1 MKLFLGISFTITVIL
16 VSIYFLFPQVPFKLY
31 VAIERRSSGL
41 TEKKTEIKDHTI
53 YYLEGGAKNPETI
66 ICVHGL
72 GADKDNFTWF
82 AKFLTGKY
90 HVIIP
95 DLPGNGESTRNA
107 NMRYDI
113 MSQVQ
118 RLDLIVNRLG
128 LKRFHL
134 VGSSMG
140 GGIAGVY
147 SALYPEK
154 ILSLALFNAAEVRA
168 PVESERE
175 KIIRTTGKN
184 PLLTYS
190 IEDFDRSFSF
200 NFVKTPKIPSAIK
213 KYLAKQ
219 EVKKF
224 AEIESDYNFE
234 FGNKLYTL
242 EKYLL
247 EIKARTFILWGDT
260 DNLTHVSS
268 VEVLKKKIKYSEAV
282 IMPQSGHGAFAERP
296 EEAAGHYLKF
306 LEGK

>member
-1 MKLFLGISFTITVIL
+1 MKIFLGTSFTIAAVMTM
-16 VSIYFLFPQVPFKLY
+16 IYYLFPQVPFKLY
-31 VAIERRSSGL
+31 VAVERKSSGL
-41 TEKKTEIKDHTI
+41 KEKKTEIKDHTVC
-53 YYLEGGAKNPETI
+53 YLEGGNKNPETI
-66 ICVHGL
+66 LCVHGL

-82 AKFLTGKY
+82 AKYLTDRY

-95 DLPGNGESTRNA
+95 DLPGNGESTRNPG
-107 NMRYDI
+107 MRYDI
-113 MSQVQ
+113 MSQVV
-118 RLDLIVNRLG
+118 RLDLIVKSLG
-128 LKRFHL
+128 LEKFDL

-147 SALYPEK
+147 SAIYPEK
-154 ILSLALFNAAEVRA
+154 VLSLALFNAAEVRA

-175 KIIRTTGKN
+175 RIIRTTGKN

-190 IEDFDRSFSF
+190 VEDFDRSFSF
-200 NFVKTPKIPSAIK
+200 NFVKTPYIPSAIK
-213 KYLAKQ
+213 KYLAEQ

-224 AEIESDYNFE
+224 AAIESDYNFE
-234 FGNKLYTL
+234 FGSKLYTL
-242 EKYLL
+242 EKYIP

-260 DNLTHVSS
+260 DNLVHVSS

-296 EEAAGHYLKF
+296 EEAARHYLKF